1 MAIDYSQF
9 TKTKER
15 CIRRNKKDRRYF
27 LLDFRVNGKR
37 YRKIVKVGTKDA
49 HPKTNL
55 VKARLLLEE
64 LKDKLRNE
72 LPSHTLTLNQLFYEY
87 MKDRKNTAWNNKKTD
102 NYNLY
107 IGDSGLPH
115 SKPASTR
122 DHTRTRKLYAAS
134 KIGHMKITDIKPM
147 HIEKIIAVMSKQ
159 GLSPRTQ
166 RGIVEILNPLFKN
179 AVQNQYIDNNPAEF
193 IKIKVPSQKKVVT
206 NASELFR
213 KVYNGICEYYKDNP
227 FYRAY
232 FLFGFTGRRKSE
244 ILKMKWSNI
253 DIDGNYYWIE
263 ETKNGET
270 QRYPLPAMVKE
281 ALLEMEGKRT
291 GYVFKGADGGHLK
304 NTDRQT
310 KNLREFIGEKNL
322 TMHYMRNILVSALAE
337 NSVEAITLSAVL
349 GHKQVGT
356 INKYLSQNTMRSG
369 MKSLQVI
376 NQIVN
381 EKNH

>member
-1 MAIDYSQF
+1 MAIDYNQF
-9 TKTKER
+9 IKTKER
-15 CIRRNKKDRRYF
+15 CIRRNKKDRRCF

-64 LKDKLRNE
+64 LKEKLRNE

-87 MKDRKNTAWNNKKTD
+87 MKDKKSTAWNNKKRD
-102 NYNLY
+102 NYDLY

-115 SKPASTR
+115 SKPVSTK
-122 DHTRTRKLYAAS
+122 DNTQTRKLYVAS
-134 KIGHMKITDIKPM
+134 KIGHMKITNIKPM
-147 HIEKIIAVMSKQ
+147 HIEKIISVMAKH

-166 RGIVEILNPLFKN
+166 KGIVEILNPLFKN
-179 AVQNQYIDNNPAEF
+179 AIQNHYIDKNPSEF
-193 IKIKVPSQKKVVT
+193 IKVKVPSQKKVVT
-206 NASELFR
+206 NASDLFR
-213 KVYNGICEYYKDNP
+213 KVHNGICEYYKDNP

-244 ILKMKWSNI
+244 ILKMKWNNI
-253 DIDGNYYWIE
+253 DLDGNYYWIE
-263 ETKNGET
+263 ETKNGEV
-270 QRYPLPAMVKE
+270 QKFPLPAMVKE
-281 ALLEMEGKRT
+281 ALLAMEGKRM

-310 KNLREFIGEKNL
+310 KNLREFIGEENL

-337 NSVEAITLSAVL
+337 NSVEAITLSGVL

-356 INKYLSQNTMRSG
+356 INKYLSQNTMKSG
-369 MKSLQVI
+369 MKSLSVI
-376 NQIVN
+376 DTIL
-381 EKNH
+381 H